1 MKLDKLKL
9 IFIGIIFFSILFIAS
24 KVNGAGSVS
33 LSSNKSSVNVGDEF
47 SISVKL
53 SGASAATLT
62 TRISID
68 TSKVD
73 YVSGPSNSN
82 FSGGRVIYTWTDP
95 NGGSNPT
102 SGTIATFKF
111 RAKATGKASFS
122 VSGDFFDSD
131 ENSLKPSFSRNISN
145 NNRKSSN
152 TANKWWKYRRK

>member
-1 MKLDKLKL
+1 MKLNKIKL
-9 IFIGIIFFSILFIAS
+9 ILLGIIFLSIIFIAN
-24 KVNGAGSVS
+24 KVEAAGSVS
-33 LSSNKSSVNVGDEF
+33 LSSNKSSVYVGDEF

-95 NGGSNPT
+95 NGGTSPI

-111 RAKATGKASFS
+111 KAKATGKASFS
-122 VSGDFFDSD
+122 VSGDFFDAD
-131 ENSLKPSFSRNISN
+131 ENSIKPSFSRNYSYS
-145 NNRKSSN
+145 K
-152 TANKWWKYRRK
+152 